1 MARNRVSVSQVI
13 DDFII
18 TQGEDDFV
26 SGASDYALRSF
37 ALRGIREMG
46 FDMLKRIRSVK
57 RSIDKTN
64 NTVPLPE

>member
-46 FDMLKRIRSVK
+46 FDGEGSAGDDEWYDTSPARS
-57 RSIDKTN
+57 
-64 NTVPLPE
+64 